1 MRTHLHAQK
10 MMAWMSWWE
19 RRKAFRVTTTPA
31 TWIQP
36 SSGQYSLGVR
46 VNTFLSTVYEICF
59 IALCA
64 L

>member
-46 VNTFLSTVYEICF
+46 VNTFSSTVYEICF